1 MTSNKNAHPFSPHFV
16 FPGTVEK
23 FLALSTFFLAYSTH
37 CMALSS
43 ATSAI
48 AVSTVNATVDNLIL
62 TSGFKNRGGGPE
74 NTSKYGDLVFIDP
87 IHDHAGEI
95 LSCSSSRRIGPH

>member
-62 TSGFKNRGGGPE
+62 TSGFKNRGGG
-74 NTSKYGDLVFIDP
+74 TWGAAMGRHGGRARKYEQI
-87 IHDHAGEI
+87 
-95 LSCSSSRRIGPH
+95 R